1 MIQDGITTFIEIGP
15 GTVLRDLVRQI
26 DASVK
31 VIAINKYEDLRN
43 LEVL

>member
-15 GTVLRDLVRQI
+15 GTVLSLVRQI